1 MENEWI
7 IALILVVSYLMYIR
21 SKRLEE
27 VAEIGRLASYEKINE
42 LLSVARSQGR
52 QIDELNNQMT
62 LLQAQIDIKEQ
73 EE

>member
-1 MENEWI
+1 MGNEWI

-27 VAEIGRLASYEKINE
+27 VAEIDRLASYEKINE
-42 LLSVARSQGR
+42 LLSVARSQSR
-52 QIDELNNQMT
+52 QIGELNNQMT

>member
-1 MENEWI
+1 MGNEWI
-7 IALILVVSYLMYIR
+7 IALILVVSYFMYIR
-21 SKRLEE
+21 SKRLESM
-27 VAEIGRLASYEKINE
+27 AEIDRLASYEKINE

-52 QIDELNNQMT
+52 KIDELYNQMT

>member
-1 MENEWI
+1 MGNEWI

-42 LLSVARSQGR
+42 LLSVARSQSR

>member
-1 MENEWI
+1 MGNEWI

>member
-1 MENEWI
+1 MGNEWI
-7 IALILVVSYLMYIR
+7 IALILVVSYFMYIR
-21 SKRLEE
+21 SKRLESM
-27 VAEIGRLASYEKINE
+27 AEIDRLASYEKINE

-52 QIDELNNQMT
+52 QIDELNNKMT

>member
-1 MENEWI
+1 MGNEWI

-42 LLSVARSQGR
+42 LLSVAKSQSR

>member
-1 MENEWI
+1 MGNEWI
-7 IALILVVSYLMYIR
+7 IALILVVSYFMYIR

-27 VAEIGRLASYEKINE
+27 VAEIDRLASYEKINE
-42 LLSVARSQGR
+42 LLSVARSQSR

>member
-1 MENEWI
+1 MGNEWI
-7 IALILVVSYLMYIR
+7 IALILVVSYFMYIR
-21 SKRLEE
+21 SKRLESM
-27 VAEIGRLASYEKINE
+27 AEIDRLASYEKINE

-52 QIDELNNQMT
+52 KIDELNNQMT

>member
-1 MENEWI
+1 MGNEWI

-27 VAEIGRLASYEKINE
+27 VAEIDRLASYEKINE
-42 LLSVARSQGR
+42 LLSVARSQSR
-52 QIDELNNQMT
+52 QIDELNNQMK
-62 LLQAQIDIKEQ
+62 LLQAQIDIKEK

>member
-1 MENEWI
+1 MGNEWI

-27 VAEIGRLASYEKINE
+27 EAEIDRLASYEKINE
-42 LLSVARSQGR
+42 LLSVARSQSR

>member
-1 MENEWI
+1 MGNEWI

-27 VAEIGRLASYEKINE
+27 VAEIDRLASYEKINE
-42 LLSVARSQGR
+42 LLSVARSQSR